1 MKSENRLHPLWPDLG
16 GPLGLVSTSPRRAEI
31 LSAIGIPFHVI
42 PPVGEIEETR
52 SGDPE
57 EITVANARA
66 KAESIGR
73 SDEPVLLAGDT
84 LVVAGGEV
92 LGKPSGPE
100 EARRMLRLLSGR
112 RHRVVT
118 GLYAVTG
125 RGGRAAGTAENTDVW
140 FRDLSDAEI
149 EAYVA
154 TGESLDKAGAYGIQ
168 GIGSLLV
175 SRIEGCYFNVVGL
188 PLARVLRLLRELRPD
203 SR

>member
-1 MKSENRLHPLWPDLG
+1 MRSENRLSPLWPDLG

-31 LSAIGIPFHVI
+31 LKAIGVPFRLI
-42 PPVGEIEETR
+42 PPAGEIEEAL

-66 KAESIGR
+66 KAESVGG
-73 SDEPVLLAGDT
+73 SDESFLLAGDT
-84 LVVAGGEV
+84 LVVTGGET
-92 LGKPSGPE
+92 LGKPAGPA
-100 EARRMLRLLSGR
+100 EAKRMLRLLSGR

-118 GLYAVTG
+118 GLYAVNG
-125 RGGRAAGTAENTDVW
+125 RDGRAAGAAESTDVW
-140 FRDLSDAEI
+140 FRNLSDAEI

-175 SRIEGCYFNVVGL
+175 SRIDGCYFNVVGL
-188 PLARVLRLLRELRPD
+188 PLTRVLGLLRELCPD